1 LRRLK
6 NLSLPLV
13 LYVLSTVNHLVLVN
27 LEEAA
32 ATEMSMKMKILLKAV
47 SSMTMATRTVRH
59 PAVAA
64 MTPSVRNS

>member
-6 NLSLPLV
+6 NLSLSLV

-32 ATEMSMKMKILLKAV
+32 ATEMSTKMKIQLKVA
-47 SSMTMATRTVRH
+47 SSMTMATLTDRR
-59 PAVAA
+59 PAAAA

>member
-13 LYVLSTVNHLVLVN
+13 LYVLSTVNHLDLVN

-32 ATEMSMKMKILLKAV
+32 ATEMSTKMKILLKAV
-47 SSMTMATRTVRH
+47 SSMTMATLTVRH
-59 PAVAA
+59 PAAAA